1 MEQEITIT
9 FEYRDIDGL
18 KVTRNKA
25 YLLTESIY
33 YEINGNIVTFR
44 QIPERERGKSDI
56 NVYDSDRYKAL
67 EIYCENIKGDI
78 EGMLAVEFIEMLL
91 EGQPNF

>member
-1 MEQEITIT
+1 MGREITVN

-18 KVTRNKA
+18 KQTKYTA

-33 YEINGNIVTFR
+33 YEINGNVVTFR
-44 QIPERERGKSDI
+44 QIPTRELGKSEI

-91 EGQPNF
+91 EGQAGF

>member
-1 MEQEITIT
+1 MGQEITIT

-18 KVTRNKA
+18 KVTRNRP

-33 YEINGNIVTFR
+33 YEINRNIVTFR
-44 QIPERERGKSDI
+44 QIPERERGNQEIK
-56 NVYDSDRYKAL
+56 VYDSDRYKAL